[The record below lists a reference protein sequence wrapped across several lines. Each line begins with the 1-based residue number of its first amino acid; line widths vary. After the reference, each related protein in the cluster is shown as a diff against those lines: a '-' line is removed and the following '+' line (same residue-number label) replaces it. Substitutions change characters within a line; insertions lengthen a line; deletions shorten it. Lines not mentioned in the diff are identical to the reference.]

1 MNIAEKLMEIQG
13 KLKAPKNQKNSFGNY
28 NYRSCEDIL
37 EAVKPLL
44 AEFKCTMTLNDEMVI
59 VGDRIY
65 VKATATLKSVEEPG
79 DCVVNCAFARE
90 AESKKGMDE
99 SQVTGATSS
108 YARKYALNGLFL
120 IDDNKD
126 ADTDEYNTITNQ
138 KSEAKPKTAPKAVSK
153 TEEKTGEKPKVSEET
168 KKIRRNFVS
177 FCEQHK
183 DIVNWKDYKLTEN
196 SSDQDFINALA
207 DAKAKVANA
216 TTDGELPFPLD

>member
-1 MNIAEKLMEIQG
+1 MNITEKLMQIQG
-13 KLKAPKNQKNSFGNY
+13 KLKVTKDQRNSFGNY

-44 AEFKCTMTLNDEMVI
+44 TEVKCTMTLNDEMVI

-65 VKATATLKSVEEPG
+65 VKAKATLTDVEKPG

-138 KSEAKPKTAPKAVSK
+138 KSEAKPKAAPKTAPKAEDK
-153 TEEKTGEKPKVSEET
+153 AEDKPKVSEET

-177 FCEQHK
+177 FCENHK
-183 DIVNWKDYKLTEN
+183 DIVNWKDYKLTEE